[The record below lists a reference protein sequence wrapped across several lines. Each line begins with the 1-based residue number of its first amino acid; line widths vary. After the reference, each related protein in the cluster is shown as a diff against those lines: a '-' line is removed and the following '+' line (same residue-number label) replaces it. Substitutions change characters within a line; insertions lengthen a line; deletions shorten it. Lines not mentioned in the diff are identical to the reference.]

1 MLDQFFINVKLA
13 FINDPRILP
22 RNPPDS
28 IIAYICVFNDFQ
40 VADELFARTF
50 QRLETCLLGRNNLYG
65 KLVASFVSLVMF
77 CYIFKVSF
85 LLFFVGDFDLSR
97 FLVAVYN
104 KDKNTVESN
113 KLKHDMFLKNALS

>member
-1 MLDQFFINVKLA
+1 
-13 FINDPRILP
+13 
-22 RNPPDS
+22 
-28 IIAYICVFNDFQ
+28 
-40 VADELFARTF
+40 
-50 QRLETCLLGRNNLYG
+50 
-65 KLVASFVSLVMF
+65 MF

-113 KLKHDMFLKNALS
+113 KQKHDMFLKNALSEKICCHNKKSFVIYNMNNNSLIETENSGRGLVFIFVYFYFVDFVFPWIFYNFSRVYEK